1 MLALL
6 RLVTSYLP
14 RSYRRG
20 FVFTFLLL
28 LFSGIAEII
37 SIASILPFLT
47 ILGGSNSNQI
57 NNIFIFNLLPGIFRP
72 LSNNIYFLTGLFSL
86 SIAFAAAIRLGSV
99 WCNSFFAAKVGSY
112 LSNYM
117 FKGHINKNY
126 ESHVNQNVNKVIL
139 VLTQHINGTVRA
151 LFYLLQFFS
160 GIIISLFI
168 IGYLI
173 YLNPTLSSIS
183 FLIFGSYYLIIANIF
198 KLRIV
203 ENSKSI
209 ANFAQL
215 QMKLVR
221 ESLGN
226 IRDIILN
233 EDSKYYS
240 DYYKKNDKTMRYKQA
255 TNHVIIFFPR
265 YSLEAIAIISISLLG
280 VIFNSRDIGN
290 IAMIGSIAFGA
301 QRLLPALQSIYSAW
315 GMLKNFS
322 ADIFEVKN
330 SIINLNSNDNF
341 HKNLNGL
348 RSFKN
353 FKLIT
358 LKDINYKYKERSN
371 VILEGCNL
379 LIRRGETIGFI
390 GKTGSGKST
399 LVDIIMGLLNPLNG
413 EIIID
418 DYVINKMN
426 RDDNLI
432 AWRKCISHVP
442 QDVFLRNDTVYK
454 NIVDYNFKSSKK
466 NNEKLLL
473 ALKTSQ
479 VDEFINNLDN
489 GLKTTVGE
497 RGVKLSG
504 GQKQRIGVARALL
517 KEKPIL
523 VLDESTS
530 ALDENIQKIMLESIK
545 SNYPS
550 LTIIMITHR
559 PTNLLYCDK
568 VFEIKEGIIKEVD
581 TENKN
586 NLFKR

>member
-1 MLALL
+1 MVALL
-6 RLVTSYLP
+6 KLINGCLP
-14 RSYRRG
+14 RRYKKE
-20 FVFTFLLL
+20 FFFAFLLL
-28 LFSGIAEII
+28 LFSGLVEII

-47 ILGGSNSNQI
+47 ILSGGNNDQI
-57 NNIFIFNLLPGIFRP
+57 NNILIFNLLPTF
-72 LSNNIYFLTGLFSL
+72 LKSFSENIYFLTGLF
-86 SIAFAAAIRLGSV
+86 AFSTALAAAIRLGSI

-112 LSNYM
+112 LSNYL
-117 FKGHINKNY
+117 FRGQINKNY
-126 ESHVNQNVNKVIL
+126 ESHVNQNTNKIIL

-173 YLNPTLSSIS
+173 YLNPMLSIIS
-183 FLIFGSYYLIIANIF
+183 FLIFGLYYLIIANLF

-203 ENSKSI
+203 DNSKSI
-209 ANFAQL
+209 ANFGQL

-240 DYYKKNDKTMRYKQA
+240 EIYQKNDILMRFKQA
-255 TNHVIIFFPR
+255 TNHVIIYFPR

-280 VIFNSRDIGN
+280 VLFNSKGIGS

-322 ADIFEVKN
+322 ADIYEVNNLIKTITFNRVINKN
-330 SIINLNSNDNF
+330 DYPSRLFANFKSIR
-341 HKNLNGL
+341 L
-348 RSFKN
+348 RDISFKYKKRKN
-353 FKLIT
+353 FI
-358 LKDINYKYKERSN
+358 LKD
-371 VILEGCNL
+371 CNIS
-379 LIRRGETIGFI
+379 IRRGETIGFI

-399 LVDIIMGLLNPLNG
+399 FVDIIMGLLNPHDGDLV
-413 EIIID
+413 ID
-418 DYVINKMN
+418 NYVINKSN
-426 RDDNLI
+426 RDKELI
-432 AWRKCISHVP
+432 AWRNCISHVP
-442 QDVFLRNDTVYK
+442 QEVFLRNDTVYK
-454 NIVDYNFKSSKK
+454 NIVDKDSYSIKK
-466 NNEKLLL
+466 NSEKFLL
-473 ALKTSQ
+473 ALRTSQ
-479 VDEFINNLDN
+479 VDEFINDLDN
-489 GLKTTVGE
+489 GLETVVGE

-504 GQKQRIGVARALL
+504 GQKQRIGVARALF

-530 ALDENIQKIMLESIK
+530 ALDENIQKRMLDSIK
-545 SNYPS
+545 TNYPN
-550 LTIIMITHR
+550 LTILIITHR
-559 PTNLLYCDK
+559 LNNLFYCDK

-581 TENKN
+581 LKNKN
-586 NLFKR
+586 DLLKS